1 MIPCLDPPLF
11 VISLPGAFLKKEDT
25 KLCSK
30 VSTSINFYNE
40 TNGIKGYLSGNTNL
54 IGRNSY
60 KKNTQ
65 RYFCRVIAWL
75 FWLFLFQIMTSCRD
89 EAEAEAP

>member
-60 KKNTQ
+60 KKKHPK
-65 RYFCRVIAWL
+65 I
-75 FWLFLFQIMTSCRD
+75 FLSCD
-89 EAEAEAP
+89 CLAVLAVPLSNHDFVQG